1 MAGTSYAPRGQELP
15 SSEKCLPVRTPW
27 LCKRA
32 NGVAQPR
39 KERWGQKVAHS
50 HALDPQSA
58 MRSPRPMYRDGT
70 DGFCGNMQ
78 NSGDAGNTIHKGHLS
93 VWPRK
98 HLPCVMDAIGFHA
111 A

>member
-1 MAGTSYAPRGQELP
+1 M
-15 SSEKCLPVRTPW
+15 
-27 LCKRA
+27 CKRA

-39 KERWGQKVAHS
+39 AERWGQKVAHS
-50 HALDPQSA
+50 HALAPQSA
-58 MRSPRPMYRDGT
+58 MHSLRSMYRDGAGVAV
-70 DGFCGNMQ
+70 GFCGNMQ
-78 NSGDAGNTIHKGHLS
+78 NSGDEENTIHKGHLG